1 MEHEVEL
8 LKKDQV
14 THDVVRLTMQRP
26 KGYHFNAGQ
35 AIEFGL
41 DRSGLEG
48 KRAPFTLTGLDSDE
62 HLTLMIKCYPQHHGM
77 TERIAEL
84 NVGDRIIIS
93 DAWDTIKLQG
103 PGVFIAGGT
112 GMTPFIAILR
122 QKKVDR
128 ALEGNT
134 LFFFNKKREDVFLED
149 ELKSL
154 LGPEFHSVLSEE
166 EVPGHLH
173 GMVSAELLKKHLN
186 NVDRPFYVCGPEGF
200 VKAVKSALSS
210 MGVDEKMLDL
220 HF

>member
-8 LKKDQV
+8 LNKEQV

-26 KGYHFNAGQ
+26 EGYRFIAGQ

-41 DRSGLEG
+41 DRPGMQG
-48 KRAPFTLTGLDSDE
+48 KRSPFTLTGLDSDE

-77 TERIAEL
+77 TERIAQL
-84 NVGDRIIIS
+84 KVGDRIIIS
-93 DAWDTIKLQG
+93 DAWDTVKLQG
-103 PGVFIAGGT
+103 PGVFVAGGT

-128 ALEGNT
+128 TLAGNT

-166 EVPGHLH
+166 EAPGHLH
-173 GMVSAELLKKHLN
+173 GMVSAELFKQHLRDA
-186 NVDRPFYVCGPEGF
+186 DRPFYVCGPEGF
-200 VKAVKSALSS
+200 VKAVQGALTSL
-210 MGVDEKMLDL
+210 GVQEKMLDL